1 MQNRSEMQISNL
13 KNVIF
18 VILCMRDATYLIC
31 RLLLYSMMFNMIGK
45 RPSDVR
51 IPVMMAIILRGLTSN
66 NFAQKSSAEIA
77 ETEFVYK

>member
-1 MQNRSEMQISNL
+1 MQNRSEMQIRNL

-18 VILCMRDATYLIC
+18 VIMHVRDATYLIC

-51 IPVMMAIILRGLTSN
+51 IPVMMAINLRGLTSN
-66 NFAQKSSAEIA
+66 NFAQKSSAE
-77 ETEFVYK
+77 TEFVYK